1 MSDKIFEKVAFDDSF
16 EIDDDF
22 IKIERANP
30 RIDFEQEYGT
40 KFTTSLSAAFKED
53 EIIYEDTPINMYED
67 L

>member
-1 MSDKIFEKVAFDDSF
+1 MGKLLDE
-16 EIDDDF
+16 DF
-22 IKIERANP
+22 IEKEKINP
-30 RIDFEQEYGT
+30 RIDFDQEYGT

>member
-1 MSDKIFEKVAFDDSF
+1 LDE
-16 EIDDDF
+16 DF
-22 IKIERANP
+22 IEKEKINP
-30 RIDFEQEYGT
+30 RIDFDQEYGT